1 MGRLKGKVAIVTGAA
16 ARAEGVGN
24 GSAVAMLFARE
35 GASVVLVN
43 RSLER
48 ATALEAAI
56 RAEGGEAAAFAADVT
71 DPAATEAM
79 AAFTAERYGRLDILH
94 NNVGVG
100 AGGNTV
106 TVTLDDWNR
115 ILETNLTSAML
126 CCRACIPRMREGGGG
141 SIINVSSSAGMLGL
155 SGTPGAVAY
164 TATKA
169 GLQGLT
175 LSVAADHAAEGIRA
189 NCLIVG
195 TVYTPLVAF
204 MGEEARERRS
214 KAVPLQTEGTGWD
227 VAYAA
232 VYLASDESRWVTGVM
247 LPDRRGF
254 PEYPPLAAVRSFM
267 ADRRRERRPFP
278 APPIPPRTAL

>member
-1 MGRLKGKVAIVTGAA
+1 MGRLAGKVAVVTGAA
-16 ARAEGVGN
+16 AQAEGVGN
-24 GSAVAMLFARE
+24 GSAVATLFARE

-43 RSLER
+43 RNLER
-48 ATALEAAI
+48 AKALEAAI
-56 RAEGGEAAAFAADVT
+56 RAEGGEAAAFTADVT

-79 AAFTAERYGRLDILH
+79 AAFAAERYGRLDILH

-106 TVTLDDWNR
+106 TQSLDDWNR
-115 ILETNLTSAML
+115 IIAANLTSAML
-126 CCRACIPRMREGGGG
+126 CCRACIPRMREAGGG
-141 SIINVSSSAGMLGL
+141 SIINVSSSAGTLGL

-164 TATKA
+164 SAAKA

-195 TVYTPLVAF
+195 TVYTPLVR
-204 MGEEARERRS
+204 GLGDEGRERRR

-227 VAYAA
+227 VACAA
-232 VYLASDESRWVTGVM
+232 VYLASDKSRWVTGVM
-247 LPDRRGF
+247 LPIDGGF
-254 PEYPPLAAVRSFM
+254 QNI
-267 ADRRRERRPFP
+267 RPW
-278 APPIPPRTAL
+278 PR

>member
-1 MGRLKGKVAIVTGAA
+1 MLDALRATGIGVWEGRMGRLAGKVAIVTGAA
-16 ARAEGVGN
+16 SQAEGVGN
-24 GSAVAMLFARE
+24 GAAVAILFARE
-35 GASVVLVN
+35 GARVVLVN

-48 ATALEAAI
+48 ANALEEAI
-56 RAEGGEAAAFAADVT
+56 RSEGGEATAFAADAT
-71 DPAATEAM
+71 EPEATEAM
-79 AAFTAERYGRLDILH
+79 AAFAVERYGRLDILH

-106 TVTLDDWNR
+106 TVSLDDWNR
-115 ILETNLTSAML
+115 LLQTNLTSAML
-126 CCRACIPRMREGGGG
+126 CCRACIPRMRAGGGG
-141 SIINVSSSAGMLGL
+141 SIINVSSTAGVIGL

-195 TVYTPLVAF
+195 TVATPLVAHL
-204 MGEEARERRS
+204 GAEARERRR
-214 KAVPLQTEGTGWD
+214 KAVPLQTEGTAWD

-232 VYLASDESRWVTGVM
+232 VYLASDEARWVTGVM
-247 LPDRRGF
+247 LPIDGGF
-254 PEYPPLAAVRSFM
+254 QSIQPW
-267 ADRRRERRPFP
+267 
-278 APPIPPRTAL
+278 PR

>member
-1 MGRLKGKVAIVTGAA
+1 MARLTDKVAIVTGAA
-16 ARAEGVGN
+16 SQAEGVGN
-24 GSAVAMLFARE
+24 GAAVAMLFARE
-35 GASVVLVN
+35 GAKVILVN

-48 ATALEAAI
+48 AKALEETI

-71 DPAATEAM
+71 SPEATEAM
-79 AAFTAERYGRLDILH
+79 AAFAVERYGRLDVLH

-100 AGGNTV
+100 VGGNTV
-106 TVTLDDWNR
+106 TVALDDWNR
-115 ILETNLTSAML
+115 VLQTNLTSAML

-141 SIINVSSSAGMLGL
+141 SILNVSSTAGMLGL
-155 SGTPGAVAY
+155 SGFGAAAY

-195 TVYTPLVAF
+195 TVATPLVRF
-204 MGEEARERRS
+204 LGEEGRERRR
-214 KAVPLQTEGTGWD
+214 KAVPLQTEGTAWD

-247 LPDRRGF
+247 LPIDGGF
-254 PEYPPLAAVRSFM
+254 QSI
-267 ADRRRERRPFP
+267 RPW
-278 APPIPPRTAL
+278 PR

>member
-1 MGRLKGKVAIVTGAA
+1 MGRLAGKVAIVTGAA
-16 ARAEGVGN
+16 AQAEGIGN
-24 GSAVAMLFARE
+24 GTAVAMLFARE

-48 ATALEAAI
+48 AKALEEQI
-56 RAEGGEAAAFAADVT
+56 RTEGGEATAFAADVT
-71 DPAATEAM
+71 DPDAAEAM
-79 AAFTAERYGRLDILH
+79 AAFAVERYGRLDVLH

-106 TVTLDDWNR
+106 TQSLEDWNR
-115 ILETNLTSAML
+115 LLATNLTSAML
-126 CCRACIPRMREGGGG
+126 CCRAAIPRMRAAGGG

-195 TVYTPLVAF
+195 TVFTPLVR
-204 MGEEARERRS
+204 MLGEEGRERRR

-227 VAYAA
+227 VAHAA

-247 LPDRRGF
+247 LPIDGGF
-254 PEYPPLAAVRSFM
+254 QNIKPW
-267 ADRRRERRPFP
+267 
-278 APPIPPRTAL
+278 PR

>member
-1 MGRLKGKVAIVTGAA
+1 MGRLSGKVAIVTGAA
-16 ARAEGVGN
+16 AQAEGVGN
-24 GSAVAMLFARE
+24 GAAVAILFARE

-48 ATALEAAI
+48 AKALEETI
-56 RAEGGEAAAFAADVT
+56 RSEGGEATAFAADVT
-71 DPAATEAM
+71 QPEATEAL
-79 AAFTAERYGRLDILH
+79 AAFAAERYGRLDILH

-100 AGGNTV
+100 ASGNTV
-106 TVTLDDWNR
+106 TGSLDDWNR
-115 ILETNLTSAML
+115 LLQTNLTSAML
-126 CCRACIPRMREGGGG
+126 CCRACIPRMRDGGGG
-141 SIINVSSSAGMLGL
+141 SILNVSSSAGMLGL

-204 MGEEARERRS
+204 IGEEGRERRR

-232 VYLASDESRWVTGVM
+232 VYLASDESRWVSGVM
-247 LPDRRGF
+247 LPIDGG
-254 PEYPPLAAVRSFM
+254 LQNI
-267 ADRRRERRPFP
+267 RPW
-278 APPIPPRTAL
+278 PR